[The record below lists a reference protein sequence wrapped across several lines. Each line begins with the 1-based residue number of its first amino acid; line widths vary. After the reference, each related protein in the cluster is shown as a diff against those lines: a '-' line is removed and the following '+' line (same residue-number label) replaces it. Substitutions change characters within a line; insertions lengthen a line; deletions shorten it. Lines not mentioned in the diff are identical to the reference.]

1 MKITRMMFAPLLA
14 TTFVLAGAACRNT
27 AEGVKKDAAE
37 SAEKAKEAA
46 AEAAQKAAEA
56 ASDAA
61 AGAAQKATEAGQA
74 VAQGA
79 KEMTQSAAEVAAGAA
94 QSAKEAGQAVAQGAK
109 EATQKAADATAAA
122 GQKAAEASKSAGAA
136 VAAAS
141 NTFDV
146 KASLLADSSIDAANI
161 NVDTD
166 AKTRTVILKGS
177 VPTDQQKSAAERL
190 AASKATGYK
199 VVNQLVVAPKK

>member
-94 QSAKEAGQAVAQGAK
+94 QSAK

>member
-1 MKITRMMFAPLLA
+1 MKITRMMFAPVLTTALA
-14 TTFVLAGAACRNT
+14 FATAACQNT

-37 SAEKAKEAA
+37 SAEKAKDAA
-46 AEAAQKAAEA
+46 ADAAQKAT
-56 ASDAA
+56 DAA
-61 AGAAQKATEAGQA
+61 ANAAAAAAQKATEAGQA

-79 KEMTQSAAEVAAGAA
+79 KE
-94 QSAKEAGQAVAQGAK
+94 
-109 EATQKAADATAAA
+109 AT
-122 GQKAAEASKSAGAA
+122 QKAAEASKSAGAA

-141 NTFDV
+141 QTFDV

-166 AKTRTVILKGS
+166 AKTRTVILMGS
-177 VPTDQQKSAAERL
+177 VPTDQQKSAAEKL